1 MIAKGRRADLSA
13 HLQRLAGLLLERYSD
28 GKDSPAARD
37 LILDEM
43 TDTIGATHELVSKT
57 IRRFADES
65 MIKLNLVVFV
75 SMDKVQL

>member
-1 MIAKGRRADLSA
+1 
-13 HLQRLAGLLLERYSD
+13 LERFSD

-57 IRRFADES
+57 PRRFAIEG
-65 MIKLNLVVFV
+65 MIKINRVEFV